1 MKHSYSRFRCF
12 LVGSLCIGLLP
23 MFALAEEKSP
33 ERWEKSIVEIEQKI
47 ASGKSASEA
56 VLFVGS
62 SSIRL
67 WKLEDSFPGLVTA
80 NHGFGGSFLSDS
92 VHFFDRIVV
101 PVKPSVI
108 VVYAGDNDIASG
120 KTPETVHADFQHF
133 IAAVRAKLPECRQV
147 VYIGIK
153 PSVKRWALAEKI
165 QTTNSMIKA
174 DCDKDSLADY
184 ADVWEPMLT
193 TDGKPNSD
201 LLVDDGL
208 HMNEKGYRI
217 WTDVVN
223 RLLKDAPEETET
235 KPDSNSR

>member
-1 MKHSYSRFRCF
+1 MKHSYSRIRCF
-12 LVGSLCIGLLP
+12 LVGCLCSAVLP
-23 MFALAEEKSP
+23 MLVRADEKLP
-33 ERWEKSIVEIEQKI
+33 ARWEKAIVEIEQKI
-47 ASGKSASEA
+47 GSGKTAPGA
-56 VLFVGS
+56 ALFVGS

-67 WKLEDSFPGLVTA
+67 WKLNDSFPDLVTA

-120 KTPETVHADFQHF
+120 KTPETVYADFQQF
-133 IAAVRAKLPECRQV
+133 VAAVRAKLPDCRQV

-165 QTTNSMIKA
+165 QETNSLIKA
-174 DCDKDSLADY
+174 DCDKDPLADY

-193 TDGKPNSD
+193 ADGKPNAD

-208 HMNEKGYRI
+208 HMNEKGYTI
-217 WTDVVN
+217 WTEVVKTVMKDVS
-223 RLLKDAPEETET
+223 KEIKTTPGS
-235 KPDSNSR
+235 K

>member
-1 MKHSYSRFRCF
+1 MKHSYSRIRCF
-12 LVGSLCIGLLP
+12 LVGCLCSVVLP
-23 MFALAEEKSP
+23 MLVRADEKLP
-33 ERWEKSIVEIEQKI
+33 VRWEKSIVEIEQKI
-47 ASGKSASEA
+47 SSGKSAPGA

-67 WKLEDSFPGLVTA
+67 WKLEESFPELVTA

-120 KTPETVHADFQHF
+120 KTPETVYADFQQF
-133 IAAVRAKLPECRQV
+133 VAAVRGKLPDCRQV

-165 QTTNSMIKA
+165 QETNFLIKA
-174 DCDKDSLADY
+174 DCDKDPLADY

-193 TDGKPNSD
+193 ADGKPNAD

-208 HMNEKGYRI
+208 HMNEKGYKI
-217 WTDVVN
+217 WTEVVKTVMTDVSKGV
-223 RLLKDAPEETET
+223 ETT
-235 KPDSNSR
+235 PGSK